1 MNNISNQ
8 NTSDQEL
15 PDRISPEAPTVHEL
29 PEHTDSL
36 TATAWI
42 EEYKRFILQE
52 NKTPRSV
59 YELTHFVD
67 VEEESFYEVF
77 GGLNALSQ
85 RIWSEY
91 YDQTTKRLTSEAVYL
106 DYGVREKLLA
116 FYFTLLEVLKRD
128 RSFIKIVMK
137 EGLLPDWSPS
147 FLDTFRKQYSAFV
160 KGLVREGKETGE
172 VADRMFISNQYDK
185 PLWLQFLF
193 ILNFWL
199 KDESQN
205 FEKTDAAIEKSVNLS
220 LDLMGKSPL
229 DSLTDFAKFLY
240 QSRKRSS

>member
-1 MNNISNQ
+1 MDNISNQ
-8 NTSDQEL
+8 NNPDQEL
-15 PDRISPEAPTVHEL
+15 PDGILPEAHSVPEL
-29 PEHTDSL
+29 PEHKDSL

-42 EEYKRFILQE
+42 EEYKRFVLQE

-67 VEEESFYEVF
+67 VDEESFYEVF

-91 YDQTTKRLTSEAVYL
+91 FERTTERLTSESVYL

-116 FYFTLLEVLKRD
+116 FYFTLLVVLKGD
-128 RSFIKIVMK
+128 RSFIKIIMK
-137 EGLLPDWSPS
+137 EGLLPDWSPPS
-147 FLDTFRKQYSAFV
+147 LDTFRKQYSAFV
-160 KGLVREGKETGE
+160 KGLVGEGKETGE
-172 VADRMFISNQYDK
+172 IADRMFISNQYDK

-199 KDESQN
+199 RDESLN

-240 QSRKRSS
+240 QSRKKSS